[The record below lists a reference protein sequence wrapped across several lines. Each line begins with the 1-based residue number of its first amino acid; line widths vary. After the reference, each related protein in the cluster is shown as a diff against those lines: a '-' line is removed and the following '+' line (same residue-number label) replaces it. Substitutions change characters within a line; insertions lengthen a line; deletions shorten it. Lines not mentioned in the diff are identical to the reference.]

1 MTMRKHDKLNQ
12 LDRDLPEGLLVDA
25 AWLSAKGYSTA
36 LRSQYVTAGRLQQPA
51 GRVYRRP
58 RGALSWQQAVL
69 SLQLLLQHRL
79 VVGGRTA
86 LELQGYAHYLSSGPS
101 EVHLYG
107 PSPPPTWLSTLPL
120 KERFVY
126 HNSSPLF
133 GGESP
138 VLSSPTLAGGEVVDA
153 DAGAP
158 LESAG
163 LRLLPWGQW
172 DWPMVVSTPER
183 AILEELNE
191 LPDRESFHQ
200 VDMLMEGLGDLSARR
215 LEALLVRC
223 RSVKVK
229 RLFFFFADRHGHAWL
244 KRLDRAA
251 VDLGKGKRMLVK
263 GGRLDAIYAITVPR
277 ELDEA
282 R

>member
-1 MTMRKHDKLNQ
+1 MRKHDRINQ

-25 AWLSAKGYSTA
+25 AWLSDKGYSTA
-36 LRSQYVTAGRLQQPA
+36 LRSQYVSVGRLQQPA

-58 RGALSWQQAVL
+58 RGTLSWQQAVL
-69 SLQLLLQHRL
+69 SLQLLLHHRL

-86 LELQGYAHYLSSGPS
+86 LELQGYAHYVSSGRS

-126 HNSSPLF
+126 HNSTPLF
-133 GGESP
+133 GKEEPAPSFP
-138 VLSSPTLAGGEVVDA
+138 TVLGGEVVN
-153 DAGAP
+153 AGAGAA
-158 LESAG
+158 LEGAA
-163 LRLLPWGQW
+163 LRFLPWGQW
-172 DWPMVVSTPER
+172 DWPMVISTPER

-200 VDMLMEGLGDLSARR
+200 VDMLMEGLGDLSAPR
-215 LEALLVRC
+215 LETLLVRC

-263 GGRLDAIYAITVPR
+263 GGRLDAIYEITVPR

-282 R
+282 L